1 MQQFTEIRQF
11 CILLATT
18 WKNQKPSHLRNTNPF
33 SRSPTWA
40 TWHHTIEQPFGNRFI
55 ISCQRDTHKIL
66 SFGSRSHPREMPV
79 SSVNQKSAGAHRI
92 LHPGEGHL
100 RPGQPRLFPTP
111 ACGGCVP
118 RGEICVLLSV
128 SHNIRSSPRQPTLSP
143 YYTLGNSTL
152 PGVGGIS
159 GPAGR
164 TNSEMGLKVVLTSR
178 DWFFG
183 SFHVSSPVRPVS
195 FSGLRDPRPRGSW
208 ARFSFLTTA
217 QAGSRVRKSGSRD
230 TSVFVHGSPRAEE
243 KTPDFASRTRV
254 QPRSVR
260 SLLADSA
267 TPVRGGRLGVPVVPG
282 HVLASLQVSRL
293 VRGSGSRVPATP
305 PFSATGALARRQK
318 HQILPPERV
327 SSHVPSGHF

>member
-1 MQQFTEIRQF
+1 
-11 CILLATT
+11 
-18 WKNQKPSHLRNTNPF
+18 
-33 SRSPTWA
+33 
-40 TWHHTIEQPFGNRFI
+40 
-55 ISCQRDTHKIL
+55 
-66 SFGSRSHPREMPV
+66 
-79 SSVNQKSAGAHRI
+79 
-92 LHPGEGHL
+92 
-100 RPGQPRLFPTP
+100 
-111 ACGGCVP
+111 
-118 RGEICVLLSV
+118 
-128 SHNIRSSPRQPTLSP
+128 
-143 YYTLGNSTL
+143 
-152 PGVGGIS
+152 
-159 GPAGR
+159 
-164 TNSEMGLKVVLTSR
+164 MGLKVVLTSR